1 MTAETLNEQGEWAMQ
16 AAGGRA
22 FKEGRTRV
30 KVPGNITQK
39 EARAAAAE

>member
-1 MTAETLNEQGEWAMQ
+1 MQ

-30 KVPGNITQK
+30 KVPGNVKDSEGGQTGCSRVS
-39 EARAAAAE
+39 EEEGD